1 MPDKQWFKGHLAK
14 QLGFL
19 RRSCESYDQGYKDE
33 AIRIA
38 TVLRVLMHDTT
49 DRKGRPRSVS
59 LLTHLKVK
67 DKIWLRS
74 TCYPSPEGA
83 IEYHGMG
90 RRTVNVTEDLKASTK
105 FEPVLDDEAHPHIGV
120 SVQDWWEMVVYVSS
134 AYSGPKILIPPPE
147 STVLRRKDIVLAA
160 ANKDGGAHVDEKL
173 TPEYERLLS
182 PLGAGIM
189 NMNIDLI
196 DGRTV
201 RPEPIMDTHLVYMR
215 QKGYEVLESPSLYNL
230 LSIYN

>member
-1 MPDKQWFKGHLAK
+1 MPDKQWFKDHLAK

-19 RRSCESYDQGYKDE
+19 RRSCESYDHGYKDE

-38 TVLRVLMHDTT
+38 TVLRVLVHDTT

-59 LLTHLKVK
+59 LLAHLKAK

-74 TCYPSPEGA
+74 TCYPPPEGV
-83 IEYHGMG
+83 IEYYGMG
-90 RRTVNVTEDLKASTK
+90 RRTVNVTEDLKVSTK

-120 SVQDWWEMVVYVSS
+120 PVQDWWEMLVYVSS
-134 AYSGPKILIPPPE
+134 AYRGPQVRIPPPE
-147 STVLRRKDIVLAA
+147 PTRLSRKDIVLAA

-182 PLGAGIM
+182 PLGAGLY
-189 NMNIDLI
+189 NMDINLI

-201 RPEPIMDTHLVYMR
+201 RPEPIIDTHLVYLR
-215 QKGYEVLESPSLYNL
+215 QMGYEVLESPPLHGL
-230 LSIYN
+230 LSIYY